1 MGHARLASI
10 EETPMDPSSST
21 FADEREIIA
30 LAHRYASSIDDR
42 NLGRYLS
49 CYTEDAI
56 QRSPIY
62 EACGHQAIG
71 ALVQVA
77 WQKLGALHHMMSNFE
92 IVVNGDT
99 ATMRSCVIG
108 THVARER
115 IDRVYTIGAVY
126 SDRLV
131 RRADGWK
138 IAERQT
144 RIEWATGD
152 PTVLGLDEDDKGT
165 VK

>member
-1 MGHARLASI
+1 MEQSPTVL
-10 EETPMDPSSST
+10 
-21 FADEREIIA
+21 ADEREIIA
-30 LAHRYASSIDDR
+30 LAHRYASSIDDQD
-42 NLGRYLS
+42 LPRYLS
-49 CYTEDAI
+49 YYTEDGI

-62 EACGHQAIG
+62 EARGHEAIG
-71 ALVQVA
+71 ALVQVS

-108 THVARER
+108 THVSCER

-138 IAERQT
+138 S
-144 RIEWATGD
+144 TG
-152 PTVLGLDEDDKGT
+152 LM
-165 VK
+165 